1 MLFMT
6 RVEMQISVVIE
17 AQVPNL
23 HHPSI
28 QFLIPTRLTIVTQFL
43 ITISSR
49 LAPCCSRRLIR
60 SSLANIQAQYIGIQV
75 QFIVALLE
83 DLSDVLGILEF
94 PQINI
99 RS

>member
-28 QFLIPTRLTIVTQFL
+28 QFSIPTHLTIVTVSQYNL
-43 ITISSR
+43 
-49 LAPCCSRRLIR
+49 LAL
-60 SSLANIQAQYIGIQV
+60 SSL
-75 QFIVALLE
+75 LL
-83 DLSDVLGILEF
+83 SPPYPKQSG
-94 PQINI
+94 
-99 RS
+99 